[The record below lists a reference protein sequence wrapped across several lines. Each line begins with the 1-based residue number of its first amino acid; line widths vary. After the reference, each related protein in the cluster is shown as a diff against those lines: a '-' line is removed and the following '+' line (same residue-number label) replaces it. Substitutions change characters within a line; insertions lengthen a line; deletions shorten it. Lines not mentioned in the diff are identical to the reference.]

1 MIGILWRLCLLHL
14 SEKAEEVQRKGRKL
28 TQKTIVRTQE
38 PVKAEQCLHS
48 RSDLPRG
55 EGHISVSRRSG
66 IHKWRCW
73 RRMDPHVRKS

>member
-1 MIGILWRLCLLHL
+1 MIAILWRLRSLYL
-14 SEKAEEVQRKGRKL
+14 SEQAEEVPHKGRKL

-55 EGHISVSRRSG
+55 EGHISVPRRSG

-73 RRMDPHVRKS
+73 RRMDPYVRKS